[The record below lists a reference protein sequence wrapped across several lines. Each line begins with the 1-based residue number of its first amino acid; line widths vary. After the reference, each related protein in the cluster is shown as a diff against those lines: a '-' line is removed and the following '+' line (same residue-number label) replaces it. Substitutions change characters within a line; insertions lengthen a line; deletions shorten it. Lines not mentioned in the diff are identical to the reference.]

1 MKDFWRQYARKID
14 GLTLRERLMVFTAAL
29 AVVVYAIYATAVE
42 PAQLQQRALV
52 AHAQAQRA
60 QLAALHREQQAM
72 PSLSTAPKAAAER
85 GQETLLRRIEEAD
98 EALKA
103 LHKTL
108 VPAQRVNLL
117 LQEMLKR
124 DARLQLVSLRT
135 IAAAPLLGGK
145 GKAPSSAGAVGDKA
159 QASSSAGVPPS
170 SGPKSGFVQTN
181 IYKHGVEITVRGA
194 YEDLY
199 EYLAR
204 LEGSQWRMFWDRAHL
219 TVENHP
225 RLTLT
230 LTIYTLSLDKAWLEV

>member
-1 MKDFWRQYARKID
+1 MKGLWVKYAGKID
-14 GLTLRERLMVFTAAL
+14 ALTLRERLMVFAAAL
-29 AVVVYAIYATAVE
+29 ALSVYALFALGVE
-42 PAQLQQRALV
+42 PAQRQQRVLLARIQAERTQLV
-52 AHAQAQRA
+52 A
-60 QLAALHREQQAM
+60 LKGEQQAIV
-72 PSLSTAPKAAAER
+72 SASAAPKAAADRKREA
-85 GQETLLRRIEEAD
+85 LLRRIEEVD

-135 IAAAPLLGGK
+135 IAATPLIAEK
-145 GKAPSSAGAVGDKA
+145 AKAPAPA
-159 QASSSAGVPPS
+159 VPP
-170 SGPKSGFVQTN
+170 GAAAKGGFVQNN
-181 IYKHGVEITVRGA
+181 IYKHGVEITVRGG

-204 LEGSQWRMFWDRAHL
+204 LEASQWRMFWDRAQL
-219 TVENHP
+219 SVENHP

>member
-1 MKDFWRQYARKID
+1 MKALWLKYTRKID
-14 GLTLRERLMVFTAAL
+14 ALTLRERSMVFAAAL
-29 AVVVYAIYATAVE
+29 TLVVYALFAIAVE
-42 PAQLQQRALV
+42 PAQRQQQVLL
-52 AHAQAQRA
+52 AQLETQRA
-60 QLAALHREQQAM
+60 QLVALKGEQQALV
-72 PSLSTAPKAAAER
+72 SASAAPKAAADR
-85 GQETLLRRIEEAD
+85 RQEALLRRIEEAD
-98 EALKA
+98 EALRA

-124 DARLQLVSLRT
+124 DAGLQLVSLRT
-135 IAAAPLLGGK
+135 IPATPLIPEKAKAASPAGAAPG
-145 GKAPSSAGAVGDKA
+145 AGAKG
-159 QASSSAGVPPS
+159 
-170 SGPKSGFVQTN
+170 GFVQNN

-204 LEGSQWRMFWDRAHL
+204 LEGSQWRMFWDRAQL

>member
-1 MKDFWRQYARKID
+1 MKGVWVKYAGKID
-14 GLTLRERLMVFTAAL
+14 ALTLRERLMVFAAAL
-29 AVVVYAIYATAVE
+29 ALSIYALFALGVE
-42 PAQLQQRALV
+42 PAQRQQRVLLARIQAERTQLV
-52 AHAQAQRA
+52 A
-60 QLAALHREQQAM
+60 LKGEQQAIV
-72 PSLSTAPKAAAER
+72 SASAAPKAAADRKREA
-85 GQETLLRRIEEAD
+85 LLRRIEEVD

-135 IAAAPLLGGK
+135 IAASPLIAEK
-145 GKAPSSAGAVGDKA
+145 AKAPAPA
-159 QASSSAGVPPS
+159 VPP
-170 SGPKSGFVQTN
+170 GAAAKGGFVQNN
-181 IYKHGVEITVRGA
+181 IYKHGVEITVRGG

-204 LEGSQWRMFWDRAHL
+204 LEASQWRMFWDRAQL
-219 TVENHP
+219 SVENHP

>member
-1 MKDFWRQYARKID
+1 VKGLWLKYAGKID
-14 GLTLRERLMVFTAAL
+14 ALTLRERLMVFVAAVAL
-29 AVVVYAIYATAVE
+29 VGYALFAIAVE
-42 PAQLQQRALV
+42 PAQRQQRVLL
-52 AHAQAQRA
+52 AQLETQRA
-60 QLAALHREQQAM
+60 QLAALKGEQQAI
-72 PSLSTAPKAAAER
+72 LSASAAPKAAADR
-85 GQETLLRRIEEAD
+85 RQEALLRRIEEAD

-124 DARLQLVSLRT
+124 DAGLQLVSLRT
-135 IAAAPLLGGK
+135 VAAAPLIAE
-145 GKAPSSAGAVGDKA
+145 KAKAAPPAG
-159 QASSSAGVPPS
+159 STPNAGV
-170 SGPKSGFVQTN
+170 KAGFVQNN

-199 EYLAR
+199 EYLTR
-204 LEGSQWRMFWDRAHL
+204 LEGSQWRMFWDRAQL
-219 TVENHP
+219 TVDNHP

>member
-1 MKDFWRQYARKID
+1 MKGVWVKYAGKID
-14 GLTLRERLMVFTAAL
+14 ALTLRERLMVFAAAL
-29 AVVVYAIYATAVE
+29 ALSVYALFALGVE
-42 PAQLQQRALV
+42 PAQRQQRVLLARIQAERTQLV
-52 AHAQAQRA
+52 A
-60 QLAALHREQQAM
+60 LKGEQQAIV
-72 PSLSTAPKAAAER
+72 SASAAPKAAADRKREA
-85 GQETLLRRIEEAD
+85 LLRRIEEVD

-135 IAAAPLLGGK
+135 IAATPLIAEK
-145 GKAPSSAGAVGDKA
+145 AKAPAPA
-159 QASSSAGVPPS
+159 VPP
-170 SGPKSGFVQTN
+170 GAAAKGGFVQNN
-181 IYKHGVEITVRGA
+181 IYKHGVEITVRGG

-204 LEGSQWRMFWDRAHL
+204 LEASQWRMFWDRAQL
-219 TVENHP
+219 SVENHP